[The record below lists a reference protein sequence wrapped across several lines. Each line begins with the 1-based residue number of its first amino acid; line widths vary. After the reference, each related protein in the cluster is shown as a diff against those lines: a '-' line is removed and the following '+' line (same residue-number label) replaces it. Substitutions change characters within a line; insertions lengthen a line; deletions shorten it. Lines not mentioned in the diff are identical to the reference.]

1 MSKKTFYRTIF
12 SYFKKRKLGIFVLG
26 ILEFS
31 AFVFGLI
38 SPYFSAKLMQSIS
51 TVALKSILMFAF
63 LLLILELLEQVV
75 YFIRREKEIVFE
87 DAVSL
92 DLQAL
97 ISKELFTLEQKNFDN
112 AGTDFFA
119 SRVQTD
125 TRRVVSSLSRFTF
138 YFTSI
143 LKSGGVFLYIFILSI
158 PIGVYLLVS
167 SFVLFYI
174 RYYGT
179 KKREKQRKT
188 EDEKRENYAS
198 TFAEIIRGIRD
209 IKVLNLKE
217 KMIDKTLKDQKNLN
231 ALYKVNRNSM
241 YKYEEIRWALRKI
254 IDFGVYVLAI
264 YLITKNKFL
273 GLNLIVL
280 YTYKNQAFGLFD
292 SISALLEGS
301 MDLKY
306 TLNRLYELV
315 DGKTYPKESFGKK
328 YLPSL
333 KGDIEFQKVSFG
345 YRDNE
350 EVLKQ
355 VSFHIKPNETVG
367 FVGKSGAGKSTIF
380 SLIPKL
386 YSSFKGNIFLDG
398 ENIHDLSEEV
408 IRKNISVITQNP
420 YLFNMSIRENLKIV
434 NPKATDAEMIKN
446 CKLCAFHDYVKTL
459 PKGYDTLIGEGGV
472 LLSGGLRQ
480 RLAIARA
487 LMKKSEII
495 LLDEATSSL
504 DNETQDFIKKSIEK
518 ISQNYT
524 ILIIAHR
531 LSTVKDCD
539 YIIVLEEGKIVGVG
553 THEELMKKNKYY
565 KNLYKHE
572 LN

>member
-1 MSKKTFYRTIF
+1 MDKKTFYKTIF
-12 SYFKKRKLGIFVLG
+12 SYFKKRKFGIIVLG

-31 AFVFGLI
+31 SFAFGLI

-51 TVALKSILMFAF
+51 TIALKSILTFAL

-75 YFIRREKEIVFE
+75 YFIRREKEIAFE

-92 DLQAL
+92 DLQAF

-112 AGTDFFA
+112 AGTNFFS
-119 SRVQTD
+119 SRVQGD
-125 TRRVVSSLSRFTF
+125 TRGVVSLLSNFT
-138 YFTSI
+138 YRFTSI
-143 LKSGGVFLYIFILSI
+143 LQSSGVLIYIFIMSV
-158 PIGVYLLVS
+158 PIGVYLFVS
-167 SFVLFYI
+167 SFLLCCT
-174 RYYGT
+174 RYYAT
-179 KKREKQRKT
+179 KKREKQRKK
-188 EDEKRENYAS
+188 EDNKRENYTS
-198 TFAEIIRGIRD
+198 SFAEMIRGIRD

-217 KMIDKTLKDQKNLN
+217 EMVDKTLKDQKSIHDLH
-231 ALYKVNRNSM
+231 KKNRKTM
-241 YKYEEIRWALRKI
+241 YKCEEIRWAFRKI

-264 YLITKNKFL
+264 YLITQNKFL

-292 SISALLEGS
+292 SIGFLLEGC

-315 DGKTYPKESFGKK
+315 DGNTYTKECFGKK
-328 YLPSL
+328 HLPSL
-333 KGDIEFQKVSFG
+333 KGDIEFQDVSFG
-345 YRDNE
+345 YREDE

-355 VSFHIKPNETVG
+355 VSFHIKPNDTVG

-386 YSSFKGNIFLDG
+386 YRCDKGSILLDG
-398 ENIHDLSEEV
+398 ENIHDLSEET
-408 IRKNISVITQNP
+408 IRENISVITQNP

-434 NPKATDAEMIKN
+434 NPKSNDAEMIKN
-446 CKLCAFHDYVKTL
+446 CKLCAFHDYVMSL
-459 PKGYDTLIGEGGV
+459 PDGYDTLIGEGGV
-472 LLSGGLRQ
+472 ILSGGLRQ

-504 DNETQDFIKKSIEK
+504 DNETQDFIKHSIEK
-518 ISQNYT
+518 ISKSYT

-531 LSTVKDCD
+531 LSTVKDCN
-539 YIIVLEEGKIVGVG
+539 YIIVLDDGKVVGIG